1 MIIGTWEPET
11 MRLFNRFYALC
22 AVAACTI
29 LYSAW
34 FLTSRTYGD
43 IVPAV
48 AEQFQTASS
57 FGQRLVVFGDSWSDN
72 ETGEEMQGRV
82 WTDWLCS
89 MVRWLG
95 FECLGCEI
103 FRRGG
108 MVFVETGTDSFPL
121 V

>member
-1 MIIGTWEPET
+1 

-34 FLTSRTYGD
+34 FLTSQRDGN
-43 IVPAV
+43 IVHV
-48 AEQFQTASS
+48 ETGHFQTASS

-72 ETGEEMQGRV
+72 ETVELQGRV

-89 MVRWLG
+89 MVRGLEL
-95 FECLGCEI
+95 ECLGW
-103 FRRGG
+103 
-108 MVFVETGTDSFPL
+108 
-121 V
+121 